1 MKRTDNQSK
10 FDALRREF
18 STFTFERQ
26 TVKCEKGAL
35 SLAFDFNLDDRY
47 HFRPTLDIPAR
58 PFFDWDNIPEAQLQT
73 LAFQIGMTELVSYW
87 KIACPKRVVVK
98 PFALTESQKA
108 FWKKLYYN
116 GLGELLYLN
125 SITVSE
131 ADMMEIVTLPIDSM
145 PSHIQPGKCFAFD
158 GVNDMGS
165 CIHFEEKESMG
176 SVKFEERTLVP
187 VGGGKDSVVTL
198 ECLRNEMPVIPLIVN
213 PRGATLNCVKTAGYN
228 ENEFIVINRTLDPT
242 MLQLNAEG
250 YLNGHTPF
258 SALLAFISI
267 LVAFGSRSKYI
278 ALSNENSANE
288 STVPGTNINH
298 QYSKS
303 IEFESDFRNYV
314 AENINDEVQYF
325 SFLRPL
331 SELQIAKLFSQC
343 EAYHSVFR
351 SCNAGSKTDSW
362 CGKCPKCLFTW
373 IILSPFL
380 SREKLTAIFGKD
392 LMADESLRPILEE
405 LNGTAA
411 VKPFEC
417 VGTVEEVR
425 ACLKD
430 AGISTGSMTAAAK
443 VPEPVEVPID
453 LDCFVPRNDAKRL
466 SEAKAPEPVEG
477 PTVEEI
483 LSRFNTNHFLPP
495 QFEQILKAALKEG
508 MGAPVSLP
516 IDSLQPTTQTGNDM
530 GRGFDLILNRLRGKR
545 ILILGFGR
553 EGKSTLRFLNKYLPE
568 AVVAVADKNE
578 MEAVQYFGTGYLE
591 AMYDYDIVIKTP
603 GISLKD
609 FDTKGVE
616 ITSQTDLFLS
626 QFHDQTI
633 GITGTKGKSTTT
645 SLIYHMLKSS
655 GRDVILTGNIGIP
668 CFDVMEDIKPDSIV
682 VYELSAHQLEYVH
695 NSPRVGVLLNIFEEH
710 LDHFGTMQ
718 RYAGAKLNIMRYMG
732 EDDTAVIHET
742 LMEDAWRLFVNNI
755 VFSLFDIDDLVDRTA
770 LPLLGEHNLLNV
782 KAALLACYAY
792 GVDVHELVPYLYT
805 FKPLEHRLEPV
816 GTFGGVTFV
825 NDSIST
831 IPQAAISACQA
842 LGRVDFLLLGGFD
855 RGIDYQPLVDYLKEH
870 PVPQLLFTG
879 KAGERMM
886 TLMDGV
892 STGSTACNTE
902 VPELVEGPTL
912 YYYASMEE
920 AFTYLATHAKPGDVC
935 LLSPAASSYD
945 QYKNFEERG
954 RKFKALA
961 ESFKRS

>member
-10 FDALRREF
+10 FDALRKEF
-18 STFTFERQ
+18 STFTFEKQ
-26 TVKCEKGAL
+26 TVSRQNGTL
-35 SLAFDFNLDDRY
+35 SLAFDFSLDDRY
-47 HFRPTLDIPAR
+47 HFRPTLEIPAR
-58 PFFDWDNIPEAQLQT
+58 SFFDWDGIPEEVLQV

-98 PFALTESQKA
+98 PFALTESQKK

-116 GLGELLYLN
+116 GLGEFLYLN
-125 SITVSE
+125 SISVSE
-131 ADMMEIVTLPIDSM
+131 ADLMEIEPLPIDSM
-145 PSHIQPGKCFAFD
+145 PAHDLRG
-158 GVNDMGS
+158 NDMGS
-165 CIHFEEKESMG
+165 WFEEQ
-176 SVKFEERTLVP
+176 TLVP
-187 VGGGKDSVVTL
+187 IGGGKDSVVTL
-198 ECLRNEMPVIPLIVN
+198 ECLRREMPVIPMIVN
-213 PRGATLNCVKTAGYN
+213 PRGATLNCVKTAGYQ
-228 ENEFIVINRTLDPT
+228 EDQFIVINRTLDPT

-303 IEFESDFRNYV
+303 IEFESDFRSYV
-314 AENINDEVQYF
+314 AENISEEVQYF

-343 EAYHSVFR
+343 EAYHPVFR

-362 CGKCPKCLFTW
+362 CGHCPKCLFTW

-380 SREKLTAIFGKD
+380 PKEKLAAIFGKD
-392 LMADESLRPILEE
+392 LMADESLRPIFEE
-405 LNGTAA
+405 LNGTAP

-425 ACLKD
+425 ACMEAVNGNRD
-430 AGISTGSMTAAAK
+430 K
-443 VPEPVEVPID
+443 VD
-453 LDCFVPRNDAKRL
+453 D
-466 SEAKAPEPVEG
+466 
-477 PTVEEI
+477 I
-483 LSRFNTNHFLPP
+483 LHRFNENHFLPEK
-495 QFEQILKAALKEG
+495 FEQILKTALAEG
-508 MGAPVSLP
+508 IDALAFPSMSYRAQRASVSM
-516 IDSLQPTTQTGNDM
+516 DGKTRHDM
-530 GRGFDLILNRLRGKR
+530 PSRFDLILNRLRGKH

-553 EGKSTLRFLNKYLPE
+553 EGRSTLRFLNKYMPD
-568 AVVAVADKNE
+568 ATVAVADKNE
-578 MEAVQYFGTGYLE
+578 MEAVQHFGTGYLE

-616 ITSQTDLFLS
+616 ITSQTDLFLG
-626 QFHDQTI
+626 QFHRQTI

-645 SLIYHMLKSS
+645 SLICHLLKSA
-655 GRDVILTGNIGIP
+655 GRDAILTGNIGIP
-668 CFDVMEDIKPDSIV
+668 CFDIMEDIKSDSIV

-710 LDHFGTMQ
+710 LDHFGTIC
-718 RYAGAKLNIMRYMG
+718 RYASAKLNIMRYMG
-732 EDDTAVIHET
+732 EDDVAVIHES
-742 LMEDAWRLFVNNI
+742 LMDEARRMLVNHI
-755 VFSLFDIDDLVDRTA
+755 VFSPFDVSAFVDATR
-770 LPLLGEHNLLNV
+770 LPLKGEHNLMNV

-792 GVDVHELVPYLYT
+792 DDTDCSALAPYLYS

-816 GTFGGVTFV
+816 GTFGGVTFF

-831 IPQAAISACQA
+831 IPQAAISACEA

-855 RGIDYQPLVDYLKEH
+855 RGIDYQPLADYLKVH
-870 PVPQLLFTG
+870 PVPHLLFTG

-886 TLMDGV
+886 ELIQ
-892 STGSTACNTE
+892 A
-902 VPELVEGPTL
+902 PEPVEGPTL
-912 YYYASMEE
+912 LQYSSMEE
-920 AFTYLATHAKPGDVC
+920 AFAYVSAHAKPGDVC

-954 RKFKALA
+954 TKFKRLA
-961 ESFKRS
+961 ETFGK

>member
-10 FDALRREF
+10 FDALREEF

-26 TVKCEKGAL
+26 TVRREDRVL

-47 HFRPTLDIPAR
+47 HFRPTMEIPAR
-58 PFFDWDNIPEAQLQT
+58 PFFDWDGIPEEMLQV

-98 PFALTESQKA
+98 PFALTESQKR

-116 GLGELLYLN
+116 GLGEFLYLN
-125 SITVSE
+125 SISVSE
-131 ADMMEIVTLPIDSM
+131 ADLMEIEPLPIDSM
-145 PSHIQPGKCFAFD
+145 PAHDLRG
-158 GVNDMGS
+158 NDMGS
-165 CIHFEEKESMG
+165 WFEEQ
-176 SVKFEERTLVP
+176 TLVP
-187 VGGGKDSVVTL
+187 IGGGKDSVVTL
-198 ECLRNEMPVIPLIVN
+198 ECLRREMPVIPMIVN
-213 PRGATLNCVKTAGYN
+213 PRGATLNCVKTAGYQ
-228 ENEFIVINRTLDPT
+228 EDEFIVINRTLDPT

-258 SALLAFISI
+258 SALLAFISV
-267 LVAFGSRSKYI
+267 LVAFGSHSRYI

-314 AENINDEVQYF
+314 AESISEEVQYF

-343 EAYHSVFR
+343 EAYHPVFR

-362 CGKCPKCLFTW
+362 CGHCPKCLFTW

-380 SREKLTAIFGKD
+380 SKEKLVAIFGKD
-392 LMADESLRPILEE
+392 LMADESLRPIFEE
-405 LNGTAA
+405 LNGTAP

-425 ACLKD
+425 ACMEAVNGNRD
-430 AGISTGSMTAAAK
+430 K
-443 VPEPVEVPID
+443 VD
-453 LDCFVPRNDAKRL
+453 D
-466 SEAKAPEPVEG
+466 
-477 PTVEEI
+477 I
-483 LSRFNTNHFLPP
+483 LHRFNENHFLPP
-495 QFEQILKAALKEG
+495 QFEQILKSALAVG
-508 MGAPVSLP
+508 IDALVFPSMSYRAQSASVSMGGK
-516 IDSLQPTTQTGNDM
+516 TRHDM
-530 GRGFDLILNRLRGKR
+530 PARFDLILNRLHGKR

-553 EGKSTLRFLNKYLPE
+553 EGRSTLRFLNKYMPD
-568 AVVAVADKNE
+568 ATVAVADKNE
-578 MEAVQYFGTGYLE
+578 MEAVQHFGTGYLE

-616 ITSQTDLFLS
+616 ITSQTDLFLG
-626 QFHDQTI
+626 QFHHQTI

-645 SLIYHMLKSS
+645 SLIYHLLKSA
-655 GRDVILTGNIGIP
+655 GRDAILTGNIGIP
-668 CFDVMEDIKPDSIV
+668 CFDIMEDIMADSIV

-710 LDHFGTMQ
+710 LDHFGTMW
-718 RYAGAKLNIMRYMG
+718 RYASAKLNIMRYMG
-732 EDDTAVIHET
+732 EDDLAVIHES
-742 LMEDAWRLFVNNI
+742 LMDEARRMLVNHI
-755 VFSLFDIDDLVDRTA
+755 VFSPFDVSAFVDATRV
-770 LPLLGEHNLLNV
+770 PLKGEHNLMNV

-792 GVDVHELVPYLYT
+792 DGTDCSTLAPYLYS

-816 GTFGGVTFV
+816 GTYGGVTFF

-831 IPQAAISACQA
+831 IPQAAISACEA

-855 RGIDYQPLVDYLKEH
+855 RGIDYQPLADYLKMH
-870 PVPQLLFTG
+870 PVPHLLFTG

-886 TLMDGV
+886 ELIQ
-892 STGSTACNTE
+892 A
-902 VPELVEGPTL
+902 PEPVEGPTL
-912 YYYASMEE
+912 LQYSSMEE
-920 AFTYLATHAKPGDVC
+920 AFAYVLAHAKSGDVC

-954 RKFKALA
+954 AKFKRLA
-961 ESFKRS
+961 ETFGK

>member
-10 FDALRREF
+10 FDTLRREF

-26 TVKCEKGAL
+26 TVKRENGAL
-35 SLAFDFNLDDRY
+35 SLAFDFNLDERY

-58 PFFDWDNIPEAQLQT
+58 PFFDWDSIPETQLQT

-87 KIACPKRVVVK
+87 KIACPKKVVVK
-98 PFALTESQKA
+98 PFALTESQKS

-116 GLGELLYLN
+116 GLGEFLYLN

-131 ADMMEIVTLPIDSM
+131 ADLMEIVTLPIDSM
-145 PSHIQPGKCFAFD
+145 PSHGLRW
-158 GVNDMGS
+158 NDMGS
-165 CIHFEEKESMG
+165 C
-176 SVKFEERTLVP
+176 VQFEERTLVP
-187 VGGGKDSVVTL
+187 IGGGKDSVVTL
-198 ECLRNEMPVIPLIVN
+198 ECLCNEIPVIPLIVN
-213 PRGATLNCVKTAGYN
+213 PRGATLNCVKTAGYK

-242 MLQLNAEG
+242 MLKLNAEG

-258 SALLAFISI
+258 SALLAFISV
-267 LVAFGSRSKYI
+267 LVAFGSRSQYI

-314 AENINDEVQYF
+314 AENLSDEVQYF

-343 EAYHSVFR
+343 EAYHPVFR

-443 VPEPVEVPID
+443 VPEPVE
-453 LDCFVPRNDAKRL
+453 
-466 SEAKAPEPVEG
+466 G

-483 LSRFNTNHFLPP
+483 LQRFNTNHFLPP
-495 QFEQILKAALKEG
+495 QFEQILKAALNEG
-508 MGAPVSLP
+508 IGTPVSLP
-516 IDSLQPTTQTGNDM
+516 IDSLHPTTQAGNDM
-530 GRGFDLILNRLRGKR
+530 GSRFDLILNRLRDKR

-568 AVVAVADKNE
+568 AIVAVADKNE

-645 SLIYHMLKSS
+645 SLIYHLLRSS
-655 GRDVILTGNIGIP
+655 GRDAILTGNIGIP

-710 LDHFGTMQ
+710 LDHFGSMQ

-742 LMEDAWRLFVNNI
+742 LMDDAWRLFVNNI

-792 GVDVHELVPYLYT
+792 GVDIRELVPYLYT

-831 IPQAAISACQA
+831 IPQAAISACEA

-870 PVPQLLFTG
+870 PVPHLLFTG
-879 KAGERMM
+879 KAGERMIQ
-886 TLMDGV
+886 LIREYGV

-902 VPELVEGPTL
+902 VPEPVEGPTL

-920 AFTYLATHAKPGDVC
+920 AFAYLATHAKHSDVC

-961 ESFKRS
+961 EGFKIA

>member
-10 FDALRREF
+10 FDALRESF
-18 STFTFERQ
+18 LTFTFEQQ
-26 TVKCEKGAL
+26 TVKRENGAL

-47 HFRPTLDIPAR
+47 HFRPTLEIPAR
-58 PFFDWDNIPEAQLQT
+58 PFFDWDGIPEEQLEA

-87 KIACPKRVVVK
+87 KIACPKRVAVK
-98 PFALTESQKA
+98 PFALTETQKA
-108 FWKKLYYN
+108 FLKKLYYN
-116 GLGELLYLN
+116 GLGEFLYLN

-131 ADMMEIVTLPIDSM
+131 AELMEIVTLPIDWLRRMQGISM
-145 PSHIQPGKCFAFD
+145 PTHIPPR
-158 GVNDMGS
+158 NDMGS
-165 CIHFEEKESMG
+165 CVQFEEK
-176 SVKFEERTLVP
+176 VLVP

-198 ECLRNEMPVIPLIVN
+198 ECLRNQMPVIPLIVN
-213 PRGATLNCVKTAGYN
+213 PRGATLNCVKTAGYK
-228 ENEFIVINRTLDPT
+228 EDEFIVINRTLDPT

-258 SALLAFISI
+258 SALLAFISV

-314 AENINDEVQYF
+314 AENLSNEVQYF

-343 EAYHSVFR
+343 EAYHPVFR
-351 SCNAGSKTDSW
+351 SCNVGSKTDSW
-362 CGKCPKCLFTW
+362 CGHCPKCLFTW

-380 SREKLTAIFGKD
+380 SREKLTSIFGKD
-392 LMADESLRPILEE
+392 LMADESLRSILKE

-425 ACLKD
+425 ACLN
-430 AGISTGSMTAAAK
+430 ATAK
-443 VPEPVEVPID
+443 V
-453 LDCFVPRNDAKRL
+453 
-466 SEAKAPEPVEG
+466 PEPVEG

-483 LSRFNTNHFLPP
+483 LHRFNTNHFLPP
-495 QFEQILKAALKEG
+495 QFEQILKTALIEG
-508 MGAPVSLP
+508 LP
-516 IDSLQPTTQTGNDM
+516 IDSNRTASAWNDM
-530 GRGFDLILNRLRGKR
+530 GSRFDLILNRLRGKR

-553 EGKSTLRFLNKYLPE
+553 EGKSTLRFLNKYLPDTI
-568 AVVAVADKNE
+568 VAVADKNE
-578 MEAVQYFGTGYLE
+578 METVQYFGTGYLD

-626 QFHDQTI
+626 QFHAQTI

-645 SLIYHMLKSS
+645 SLIYHLLKSS
-655 GRDVILTGNIGIP
+655 GRDAILTGNIGIP
-668 CFDVMEDIKPDSIV
+668 CFDVMEDIKPESIV

-710 LDHFGTMQ
+710 LDHFGTMS
-718 RYAGAKLNIMRYMG
+718 RYAAAKLNIMRYMG

-755 VFSLFDIDDLVDRTA
+755 VFSLFDIDDLIDRTA

-792 GVDVHELVPYLYT
+792 GVDIRELIPYLYT

-870 PVPQLLFTG
+870 PVPHLLFTG

-886 TLMDGV
+886 QLI
-892 STGSTACNTE
+892 AE
-902 VPELVEGPTL
+902 VPEPVEGPISF
-912 YYYASMEE
+912 YYATMEA
-920 AFTYLATHAKPGDVC
+920 AFAYIAAHAQPGNVC

-954 RKFKALA
+954 RKFKALTA
-961 ESFKRS
+961 SFKRSL

>member
-10 FDALRREF
+10 FDALRKEF
-18 STFTFERQ
+18 SVFTFESQ
-26 TVKCEKGAL
+26 TVKRENGTL

-47 HFRPTLDIPAR
+47 HFRPTLEIPAR
-58 PFFDWDNIPEAQLQT
+58 PFLDWDSIPEEQLQA

-87 KIACPKRVVVK
+87 KIACPKRVMVK
-98 PFALTESQKA
+98 PFSLTDSQKA

-116 GLGELLYLN
+116 GLGEFLYLN
-125 SITVSE
+125 GITVSE
-131 ADMMEIVTLPIDSM
+131 MDLMEIESPPIDS
-145 PSHIQPGKCFAFD
+145 IQHTTLRRKCSAFD
-158 GVNDMGS
+158 VVNDMGGS
-165 CIHFEEKESMG
+165 RFEEK
-176 SVKFEERTLVP
+176 TLVP
-187 VGGGKDSVVTL
+187 IGGGKDSVVTL

-213 PRGATLNCVKTAGYN
+213 PRGATLNCVKTAGYK
-228 ENEFIVINRTLDPT
+228 EDEFIVINRTLDPT

-258 SALLAFISI
+258 SALLAFISV

-314 AENINDEVQYF
+314 AANLSTEVQYF

-343 EAYHSVFR
+343 EAYHAVFR

-380 SREKLTAIFGKD
+380 SRDKLTAIFGKD

-425 ACLKD
+425 ACLN
-430 AGISTGSMTAAAK
+430 ATAK
-443 VPEPVEVPID
+443 VHEPVEGPNNI
-453 LDCFVPRNDAKRL
+453 AKV
-466 SEAKAPEPVEG
+466 PEPVEG
-477 PTVEEI
+477 PTVNEI
-483 LSRFNTNHFLPP
+483 LHRFNTHHFLPP
-495 QFEQILKAALKEG
+495 QFEQILKTALREG
-508 MGAPVSLP
+508 LP
-516 IDSLQPTTQTGNDM
+516 IDSNRIVSTRNDM
-530 GRGFDLILNRLRGKR
+530 GSKFDLILNRLRGKR

-553 EGKSTLRFLNKYLPE
+553 EGKSTLRFLNKYLPD
-568 AVVAVADKNE
+568 AVVAVADKNA
-578 MEAVQYFGTGYLE
+578 MEGVQHFGTGYLE

-603 GISLKD
+603 GISLLG

-626 QFHDQTI
+626 QFHAQTI

-645 SLIYHMLKSS
+645 SLIYHLLKSS
-655 GRDVILTGNIGIP
+655 GRDAILTGNIGIP
-668 CFDVMEDIKPDSIV
+668 CFDIMEDIKPDSIV

-710 LDHFGTMQ
+710 LDHFGTMS
-718 RYAGAKLNIMRYMG
+718 RYAAAKLNIMRYMG

-742 LMEDAWRLFVNNI
+742 LMEEAWRLFVNNI
-755 VFSLFDIDDLVDRTA
+755 VFSLFDTDELIDRTA
-770 LPLLGEHNLLNV
+770 LPLIGEHNLLNV

-792 GVDVHELVPYLYT
+792 GVDMRELIPYLYT

-831 IPQAAISACQA
+831 IPQAAISACEA
-842 LGRVDFLLLGGFD
+842 LGHVDFLLLGGFD
-855 RGIDYQPLVDYLKEH
+855 RGIDYQPLVDYLKTN
-870 PVPQLLFTG
+870 PVPHLLFTG

-886 TLMDGV
+886 QLLDGFNFV
-892 STGSTACNTE
+892 ESSISTGSTTCVSAKD
-902 VPELVEGPTL
+902 PEPVEGPTQKAKVPEPVEGPSL
-912 YYYASMEE
+912 FYYATMEE
-920 AFTYLATHAKPGDVC
+920 AFAYMAAHAKPGNVC

-954 RKFKALA
+954 AKFKQLA
-961 ESFKRS
+961 TAFGK